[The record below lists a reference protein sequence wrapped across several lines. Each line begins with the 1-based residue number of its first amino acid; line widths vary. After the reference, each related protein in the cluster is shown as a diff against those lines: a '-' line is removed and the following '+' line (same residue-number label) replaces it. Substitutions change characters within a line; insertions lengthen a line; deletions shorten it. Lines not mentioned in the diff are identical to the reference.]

1 MRVQQGRNPLTLTPD
16 PAGSLLPPPG
26 FPPPFFSYLSLPFG
40 LFVLSP
46 PPLPIN
52 SFLRSLTPPSGPSPY
67 PKLPPLASSQNPNV
81 AIAWGPLNRPGG
93 LPSLSLGYSHAH
105 LPGLRDLLKSRGAK
119 GRDWDLGRLQLDWG
133 GSSNTS
139 PRQPGTQASTE
150 ASGTP
155 PSLPHFP
162 FSGFQTLGGRRK
174 SQEVWGERT
183 KCL

>member
-81 AIAWGPLNRPGG
+81 AIAWGPLSRPGG
-93 LPSLSLGYSHAH
+93 LPSFSLGYSH
-105 LPGLRDLLKSRGAK
+105 LPGPPPRTSGLIEKQGSK
-119 GRDWDLGRLQLDWG
+119 GQGLGPGSAAAGLGRLVQHLPQTAWDTG
-133 GSSNTS
+133 KYGSE
-139 PRQPGTQASTE
+139 RYA
-150 ASGTP
+150 
-155 PSLPHFP
+155 SLPPP
-162 FSGFQTLGGRRK
+162 FSLLGVSDAWRK
-174 SQEVWGERT
+174 A
-183 KCL
+183 